1 MATSFVPVSQSNAA
15 PLPTQCSTV
24 ANTPESADMLREVI
38 GRCPTHALHVE
49 EHSA

>member
-1 MATSFVPVSQSNAA
+1 MATEGSDGSKRRTSV
-15 PLPTQCSTV
+15 
-24 ANTPESADMLREVI
+24 SADMLREVI